1 MSGRGK
7 GGKGLGKGGSR
18 KKILKSKK
26 ANKHFSSAQERKFLE
41 RRQQELH
48 TNLSHHKP
56 EKVGQVI
63 EALDGLQRGPYLAR
77 VIVKAHKR
85 CRKNGKC
92 ASVGETY
99 RRHPNKPASLYHPY
113 SGRGVG
119 RR

>member
-7 GGKGLGKGGSR
+7 GGKGLGKGGAR
-18 KKILKSKK
+18 KKVLKRKK

-41 RRQQELH
+41 HREMERYAG
-48 TNLSHHKP
+48 LSHHKP

-77 VIVKAHKR
+77 VVVKAHKR

-92 ASVGETY
+92 VEVGETY
-99 RRHPNKPASLYHPY
+99 RRHPKKPASLYHPY